1 MSEVQSVQWFP
12 GHMAK
17 TRRAIQSSLKLVDI
31 VAELIDARIP
41 VSSRNP
47 VLKSIIGNKP
57 KIVLLNKSDMAD
69 PARTAEWVDYFKQH
83 KTVAIPIDCKT
94 GKGLNRLLPEI
105 KNILREQIA
114 AWERKGMVGRPIRIM
129 VVGVPNVGKS
139 SLLNL
144 LTNRKSLAR
153 VSGNPGKTRT
163 INFYRINDAFRIVD
177 LPGYG
182 YAKVSKSV
190 TENWGAMMEEYFEN
204 RQGLKKV
211 VQLVDIRHAPSAQD
225 QQMYEYL
232 RHYGMDGIVVATKAD
247 KVSRNE
253 LQKCMKTIRQ
263 TLKLGPEDL
272 VIPVSALKKSGCE
285 ELLTEIEKLLEA

>member
-1 MSEVQSVQWFP
+1 MII
-12 GHMAK
+12 K
-17 TRRAIQSSLKLVDI
+17 K
-31 VAELIDARIP
+31 AEL
-41 VSSRNP
+41 
-47 VLKSIIGNKP
+47 
-57 KIVLLNKSDMAD
+57 
-69 PARTAEWVDYFKQH
+69 E
-83 KTVAIPIDCKT
+83 TVAVRR
-94 GKGLNRLLPEI
+94 NQYPEDTMP
-105 KNILREQIA
+105 EVA
-114 AWERKGMVGRPIRIM
+114 FAGRS
-129 VVGVPNVGKS
+129 NVGKS

-144 LTNRKSLAR
+144 LTGRKSLAR

-190 TENWGAMMEEYFEN
+190 TENWGAMMEEYFQN

-232 RHYGMDGIVVATKAD
+232 RHYGLDGIVVATKAD

-253 LQKCMKTIRQ
+253 LQKCIKTIRQ
-263 TLKLGPEDL
+263 ALKLGPEDL
-272 VIPVSALKKSGCE
+272 VIPVSALKRSGYE
-285 ELLTEIEKLLEA
+285 ELLAEMKKLLEA